1 MKKIFPILVL
11 GLSEVFGFNTEVSC
25 SWVLENLRIESKSIP
40 TLVLSNFEKNKNKY
54 SCFETQKM
62 FNYKKIRRF
71 IATSPD
77 SSTSIGLTF
86 ENEKQKATIACY
98 LDKRKLTVNH
108 IVHSGSEK
116 MLGDEFIVIYKEGL
130 VGKTFLNSIS
140 FSYYIYPPQK
150 KIPVMVCERYK
161 SGNELTSFVYI
172 GKIQSSKLEIAAE
185 LIQLDGEY

>member
-1 MKKIFPILVL
+1 MKKLFSILAI

-25 SWVLENLRIESKSIP
+25 SWVLENLRIESESIP
-40 TLVLSNFEKNKNKY
+40 ALVLTNFEKNKDKY
-54 SCFETQKM
+54 SCFETQYRKM
-62 FNYKKIRRF
+62 RRV
-71 IATSPD
+71 IAISPD
-77 SSTSIGLTF
+77 SSSSIGLSF
-86 ENEKQKATIACY
+86 ENEKQKATIACH
-98 LDKRKLTVNH
+98 LDKRKLTVNQ

-130 VGKTFLNSIS
+130 VGKTFLNSIY
-140 FSYYIYPPQK
+140 FSNYIYPPQK

-185 LIQLDGEY
+185 LKQLDGEY